1 MDFSSSGS
9 NWRFARIACR
19 RSIKNPYCYNSNTAQ
34 TKKISEVKEILK
46 KYLTPHESKDR
57 SQDIGRSLESV
68 KKAKSQKKQKLS
80 PNRYDDDNVKDKPIL
95 FDAMKIHCR
104 SPVLRI
110 RKSKSKGITVK
121 NDVSMKVQKLA
132 LTKSSGS
139 RKRFRHRDSIRLENS
154 SYSSYSDIFKVLVGK
169 IPLK

>member
-19 RSIKNPYCYNSNTAQ
+19 RNIKNPYCYNNNTAQ
-34 TKKISEVKEILK
+34 TRKISEVKEILK
-46 KYLTPHESKDR
+46 KYLTPHEGRDK
-57 SQDIGRSLESV
+57 SQDIGRSLEFV
-68 KKAKSQKKQKLS
+68 RKTKSQKKQKLS
-80 PNRYDDDNVKDKPIL
+80 PNRYDDNVKDKPIL

-104 SPVLRI
+104 SPILRI
-110 RKSKSKGITVK
+110 KKSKSRGIPVK

-139 RKRFRHRDSIRLENS
+139 RRRFRHKDSIRLENS
-154 SYSSYSDIFKVLVGK
+154 SYSSYSDVFKVLVDK